1 MSGKLHVRFEDLSET
16 ADALDS
22 VAKRLQEHL
31 TELDGVVKRLAETW
45 EGDAH
50 DAFHGCYREWQS
62 TSRDLHRALRVLHKT
77 VRTAHGNYA
86 AARAANLRMWG
97 RR

>member
-1 MSGKLHVRFEDLSET
+1 MSGKLHVQFEDLSEA
-16 ADALDS
+16 ADVLDS
-22 VAKRLQEHL
+22 VAQLLQEHL

-50 DAFHGCYREWQS
+50 DAFHSYYREWES
-62 TSRDLHRALRVLHKT
+62 ASRNLHRALRELHRT

-97 RR
+97 GR

>member
-1 MSGKLHVRFEDLSET
+1 MSGKLQVRFEDLSEA
-16 ADALDS
+16 ADVLDS
-22 VAKRLQEHL
+22 VAKKLQEHL
-31 TELDGVVKRLAETW
+31 TELDHVVNRLVETW

-50 DAFHGCYREWQS
+50 DAFHGYYRRWQS
-62 TSRDLHRALRVLHKT
+62 ASRDLHRALRELHKT
-77 VRTAHGNYA
+77 VHTAHRNYA

>member
-1 MSGKLHVRFEDLSET
+1 MSGKLLVRFEDLSEA

-22 VAKRLQEHL
+22 ASKRLQEDL
-31 TELDGVVKRLAETW
+31 TDLDHTVNRLAETW

-50 DAFHGCYREWQS
+50 DAFHNHYRQWKS
-62 TSRDLHRALRVLHKT
+62 ASRDLHRALRELHET
-77 VRTAHGNYA
+77 VHTAHGNYA